1 MSRPFE
7 EILFASLF
15 IHIFTLDNGVNGYST
30 KNIRDNW
37 EPSSGQ
43 TMLSLFQVFGVFF
56 PAATGVMAG
65 INMSG
70 DLFEP
75 DKNIPTGTFSAI
87 GTSLLLYLS
96 FAFGLAATCVRS
108 ALLEDYMI
116 EQKASA
122 VGFFLLTGLFIS
134 SLSYSLGSL
143 YASPRIIQ
151 NISNENIIPAMRMFA
166 VGRGP
171 NKGQDRLHSC
181 NTLMQATGL
190 NKIPRGYFG
199 PGGFFWPEVSF

>member
-171 NKGQDRLHSC
+171 KQRSRPT
-181 NTLMQATGL
+181 TLMQYSNAG
-190 NKIPRGYFG
+190 NGIEQNSQGIFWSRGV
-199 PGGFFWPEVSF
+199 FWPEVSF